1 MEGTLMEFE
10 RSDAPASE
18 AEPATEADPELRD
31 LADDSPGLLRD
42 SAPDVLAPIDES
54 SPVSGHQ
61 PPPEATASIA
71 TSPEHDWEAAS
82 SLLFPLL
89 RPAGTQ
95 GLAVAEIDAA
105 VLAADAARNHSQPL
119 VDDGPEGLSVV
130 YALTAGSYDII
141 VNADHLLSWG
151 VSTQA
156 IQEAAMRNLAAWSAT
171 ASWTD
176 EVSGERRLISSDTG
190 DGWDASRVLLPDVI
204 EKLAAELGSTGRV
217 LIGVPER
224 HLLVAGALRD
234 DDPEFAALFADFVLE
249 SSGGADEP
257 IDRRIFEVVDGRL
270 VEATAIPAP
279 A

>member
-1 MEGTLMEFE
+1 MEFE
-10 RSDAPASE
+10 RPDAPAIE
-18 AEPATEADPELRD
+18 PEPATEPEPELRD

-42 SAPDVLAPIDES
+42 TAPDVLAPIDES

-61 PPPEATASIA
+61 PPPAATGSIA
-71 TSPEHDWEAAS
+71 SSPEHDWDTAS

-95 GLAVAEIDAA
+95 GLPLAEIDAA

-119 VDDGPEGLSVV
+119 VDEGPEGLSVV

-151 VSTQA
+151 VMPEA

-171 ASWTD
+171 APWTD

-190 DGWDASRVLLPDVI
+190 DGWDASRVLLPEVT
-204 EKLAAELGSTGRV
+204 EKLAAELGSTGRI
-217 LIGVPER
+217 LIGLPER

-234 DDPEFAALFADFVLE
+234 DDPEFAALFADFVVE

-257 IDRRIFEVVDGRL
+257 IDRRIFEIVDGRL
-270 VEATAIPAP
+270 VEASVAPAP